1 MGRNHRLKKNVEFQR
16 IYRKGSYIATKTLV
30 AYIKPNNLKETR
42 IGVTVSK
49 KYGKSVKR
57 NRIRRLITESYR
69 LLRDKVKPGYDIV
82 FVARKPDTYENTGLS
97 TIHAAMSYVLDKLN
111 VLEKEL
117 K

>member
-1 MGRNHRLKKNVEFQR
+1 MKKIHRLKKNAEFQR

-42 IGVTVSK
+42 IGITVSK

-57 NRIRRLITESYR
+57 NRIRRLISESFR
-69 LLRDKVKPGYDIV
+69 LLKDKVKPGYDIV
-82 FVARKPDTYENTGLS
+82 FVARKTDTYEDAGLS
-97 TIHAAMSYVLDKLN
+97 SVMAVMSYMLDKLN
-111 VLEKEL
+111 VLEKEP

>member
-1 MGRNHRLKKNVEFQR
+1 MGRIHRLKKNSEFQR
-16 IYRKGSYIATKTLV
+16 VYRKGSYAATKELV

-42 IGVTVSK
+42 IGITVSR

-57 NRIRRLITESYR
+57 NRIRRLIMESFR
-69 LLRDKVKPGYDIV
+69 LLKDKIKPGYDIV
-82 FVARKPDTYENTGLS
+82 FVARRTGSYDDIGLRNV
-97 TIHAAMSYVLDKLN
+97 HAKMHEILGKLN